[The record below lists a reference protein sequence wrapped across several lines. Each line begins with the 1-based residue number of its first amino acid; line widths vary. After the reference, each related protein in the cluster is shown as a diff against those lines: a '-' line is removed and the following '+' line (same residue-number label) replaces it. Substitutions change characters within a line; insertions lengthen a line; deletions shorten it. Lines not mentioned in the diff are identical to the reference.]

1 MHGWITTR
9 EAHKQMSLFVK
20 PSNHET
26 RKQKKYRTDISR
38 RENMAYC
45 PETDTYTC
53 TQGKEICPVYVRHS
67 KSAGGYPIET
77 TIYECGDCSGCPL
90 KEKCIRAGSSRTPL
104 EERSKRLYVSKYFQ
118 QQRERMEEKINADE
132 GIMLRVNRFAFIKED
147 MDFRRFMLRGTVHV
161 AAEWMLLSF
170 AYNFWKLHH
179 KIQNGRLGDHLKNP
193 RTA

>member
-67 KSAGGYPIET
+67 KSAGGYPIEM

-132 GIMLRVNRFAFIKED
+132 GIMLRVNRSIQAEVS
-147 MDFRRFMLRGTVHV
+147 LR
-161 AAEWMLLSF
+161 LSRKT
-170 AYNFWKLHH
+170 WTSGGSCCVERSMW
-179 KIQNGRLGDHLKNP
+179 QRNGCC
-193 RTA
+193 

>member
-132 GIMLRVNRFAFIKED
+132 GIMLRVNRSSQAEVS
-147 MDFRRFMLRGTVHV
+147 LR
-161 AAEWMLLSF
+161 LSR
-170 AYNFWKLHH
+170 K
-179 KIQNGRLGDHLKNP
+179 
-193 RTA
+193 TS

>member
-53 TQGKEICPVYVRHS
+53 TQR
-67 KSAGGYPIET
+67 
-77 TIYECGDCSGCPL
+77 
-90 KEKCIRAGSSRTPL
+90 
-104 EERSKRLYVSKYFQ
+104 VSY
-118 QQRERMEEKINADE
+118 
-132 GIMLRVNRFAFIKED
+132 
-147 MDFRRFMLRGTVHV
+147 
-161 AAEWMLLSF
+161 
-170 AYNFWKLHH
+170 
-179 KIQNGRLGDHLKNP
+179 
-193 RTA
+193 